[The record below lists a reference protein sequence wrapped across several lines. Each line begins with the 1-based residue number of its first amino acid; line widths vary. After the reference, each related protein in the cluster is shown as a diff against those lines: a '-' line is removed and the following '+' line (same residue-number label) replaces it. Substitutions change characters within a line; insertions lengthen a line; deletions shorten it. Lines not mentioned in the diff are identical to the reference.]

1 MEIASAD
8 PSDTIQFSA
17 LGDFTTV
24 VDVDEPHTS
33 RLTSEKVPRL
43 ETLAAVRPLQ
53 VWARTAPLSLKR
65 GTNREIAEKTF
76 IFILASRKL

>member
-43 ETLAAVRPLQ
+43 DTLAAVRPLQ
-53 VWARTAPLSLKR
+53 VWALTLPLSLKR
-65 GTNREIAEKTF
+65 GTNRAIGKKTF